1 MKQRSLVVGVAAG
14 CLVAGALAATFQGA
28 SAATS
33 HQSTAGAIATRY
45 VATGARHVCVP
56 KPNVATCLAEAATN
70 AFGHIIQSA
79 HPLAGAFTPQMLQDA
94 YSVSGLSSGGATV
107 AIADL
112 YGYPSLESDLAV
124 FRSTYGLPACTTANG
139 CLTIEGQDGGA
150 PPSGGNQDWD
160 LEQALDVDMV
170 SAMCPDCKI
179 LMVEASSDL
188 GAAVNTAA
196 ATPGVVAISNSYI
209 EGNQHNQSAYHHPG
223 IAITAGTGDSG
234 YSGGEYPASD
244 TYVTAVGGT
253 SLFVAQ
259 NKRGFTESTWSGT
272 GSGCGVNPQDKWQAT
287 LNTGCT
293 TKANSDVSAA
303 ADPSNGGLNVYDTN
317 GYGGFIQVGGTS
329 EATPLIAAIYALSG
343 NTSGIAA
350 KIPYKHTNHLYDI
363 TTGSNGS
370 SCPKTQL
377 CHAGPGWDGP
387 TGLGSPHG
395 VKGF

>member
-1 MKQRSLVVGVAAG
+1 MKKLTVAAGLAAG
-14 CLVAGALAATFQGA
+14 CLAAGGVSAAFQGA
-28 SAATS
+28 SAAS
-33 HQSTAGAIATRY
+33 VPSSAHASS
-45 VATGARHVCVP
+45 VARFTPTGARHVC
-56 KPNVATCLAEAATN
+56 KPSHTVATCLAEAATN
-70 AFGHIIQSA
+70 VYGRIIQSSR
-79 HPLAGAFTPQMLQDA
+79 PLASAFTPQMLQAA
-94 YSVSGLSSGGATV
+94 YDVTGLQSGGRTV
-107 AIADL
+107 AIVDL
-112 YGYPSLESDLAV
+112 YGYPQLESDLGV
-124 FRSTYGLPACTTANG
+124 FRSTYGLGACTTANG

-150 PPSGGNQDWD
+150 PPTGGNQGWD

-179 LMVEASSDL
+179 LMVEAASNVSQ
-188 GAAVNTAA
+188 AENTAA

-209 EGNQHNQSAYHHPG
+209 DGNQHNDPAYHHPG

-234 YSGGEYPASD
+234 YTGGEYPASD

-253 SLFVAQ
+253 SLFVAS

-272 GSGCGVNPQDKWQAT
+272 GSGCGVNPQDAWQSK

-329 EATPLIAAIYALSG
+329 EATPLVAAIYALSG
-343 NTSGIAA
+343 NTKGIAA
-350 KIPYKHTNHLYDI
+350 RIPYKHKSHLYDI

-370 SCPKTQL
+370 CSPSQL
-377 CHAGPGWDGP
+377 CTAGVGWDGP